1 MRSIAIW
8 ILLSVGTAFVST
20 VSAETTSD
28 QFAYGLQL
36 EVSGGQAFYELELP
50 LEVYQGSVRADLGD
64 VRVFN
69 AAGQVVPHALRK
81 PMNRTHLQD
90 VATTEL
96 PFFPIP
102 GSPVLDDD
110 LSIHV
115 ERTPDGTV
123 VDVQVDSQEEEQKNG
138 QFDSYLLDA
147 SGLKRRIDT
156 LELFWTDDTVDFL
169 SDVIVETSTDLVTWM
184 QLTTASVAR
193 LSHQTFHLDQN
204 KIILPRTN
212 SRYLRL
218 LWFNGQPLASIA
230 KVRVLTQQST
240 LIERPAQQ
248 HLELPAVMV
257 DETHYRVDL
266 QGALPVSEVTIVL
279 ADKNTLAAMRLLSA
293 MSDQGPMRERW
304 RGLAY
309 NLATNGSIL
318 TNPSFSVS
326 STRHRIWELILD
338 ESEVTLGKAPRLEFA
353 WQPDRLV
360 FLAQGEGPYYVAYG
374 SSTVE
379 PTNFHID
386 ALLKL
391 SAPALNKSLEPQLVQ
406 PGKVFVLGGK
416 DAKSTQSSLPWK
428 EYSLWGILLLGVLL
442 IGGMSFSLYRKLQG
456 LEPPE

>member
-1 MRSIAIW
+1 
-8 ILLSVGTAFVST
+8 
-20 VSAETTSD
+20 
-28 QFAYGLQL
+28 
-36 EVSGGQAFYELELP
+36 
-50 LEVYQGSVRADLGD
+50 
-64 VRVFN
+64 
-69 AAGQVVPHALRK
+69 
-81 PMNRTHLQD
+81 
-90 VATTEL
+90 
-96 PFFPIP
+96 
-102 GSPVLDDD
+102 
-110 LSIHV
+110 
-115 ERTPDGTV
+115 
-123 VDVQVDSQEEEQKNG
+123 
-138 QFDSYLLDA
+138 
-147 SGLKRRIDT
+147 
-156 LELFWTDDTVDFL
+156 
-169 SDVIVETSTDLVTWM
+169 
-184 QLTTASVAR
+184 
-193 LSHQTFHLDQN
+193 
-204 KIILPRTN
+204 
-212 SRYLRL
+212 
-218 LWFNGQPLASIA
+218 
-230 KVRVLTQQST
+230 
-240 LIERPAQQ
+240 
-248 HLELPAVMV
+248 MV

-406 PGKVFVLGGK
+406 PGKVIVLGGK